1 MASNPHLS
9 PADLHILLAE
19 PSAVQRKIIGNE
31 LFAAQIESINEADS
45 VLSTLESAQKHSPDL
60 IVSAL
65 HFADGSA
72 IDLLQQLRASETT
85 ADIPFMLISSET
97 RQEQLEHFKQAGV
110 IAILPKPFKPD
121 DLTTAI
127 RATLDLLTQSELSL
141 EYYEPD
147 QLRVL
152 IVDDSAMARKLIRR
166 VLTGLGIQYF
176 TEAEDGAQ
184 AIGQLQAETFD
195 LVVTDYNMPEVN
207 GLELTGF
214 IRNSAQHAHLPILM
228 VSSEANQ
235 AHLQNISRAGVNA
248 LADKPFEPDTIR
260 QILTRILG

>member
-1 MASNPHLS
+1 MAVNPHLS

-31 LFAAQIESINEADS
+31 LFVAQITSIDEADS
-45 VLSTLESAQKHSPDL
+45 ILTTLEIAQRQVPDL
-60 IVSAL
+60 IISAL

-72 IDLLQQLRASETT
+72 FDLLQQLRANDTT
-85 ADIPFMLISSET
+85 AEIPFMLVSSET
-97 RQEQLEHFKQAGV
+97 RQEQLEQFKQAGV

-121 DLTTAI
+121 DLTTAL
-127 RATLDLLTQSELSL
+127 RATLDLLSQSELTL

-152 IVDDSAMARKLIRR
+152 IVDDSKMARKLIRR
-166 VLTGLGIQYF
+166 VLTGLGIEHF
-176 TEAEDGAQ
+176 TEAEDGSQ
-184 AIGQLQAETFD
+184 AIALLQAETFD

-207 GLELTGF
+207 GLELTDF
-214 IRNSAQHAHLPILM
+214 IRHSAQHAHLPILM

-248 LADKPFEPDTIR
+248 LADKPFEPNTIR

>member
-1 MASNPHLS
+1 MAVDQHLS
-9 PADLHILLAE
+9 PADLHILMAE
-19 PSAVQRKIIGNE
+19 PSGVQRRIISNE
-31 LFAAQIESINEADS
+31 LYASQIQMIDEADS
-45 VLSTLESAQKHSPDL
+45 VATTLLQAQRNTPDL
-60 IVSAL
+60 IISAL

-72 IDLLQQLRASETT
+72 MDLLHQLRADTQT
-85 ADIPFMLISSET
+85 AEIPFMLISSET
-97 RQEQLEHFKQAGV
+97 RQQQLEQFKQSGV

-152 IVDDSAMARKLIRR
+152 IVDDSNMARKLIRR
-166 VLTGLGIQYF
+166 VLSGLGIENF
-176 TEAEDGAQ
+176 TEAEDGSA
-184 AIGQLQAETFD
+184 AMTELTEKEFD
-195 LVVTDYNMPEVN
+195 LVVTDYNMPQVN
-207 GLELTGF
+207 GLELTEF
-214 IRNSAQHAHLPILM
+214 IRSSAQHAHLPILM

-248 LADKPFEPDTIR
+248 LTDKPFEPDTIR